1 MVRIQPDPPG
11 VLGGLAQLGEHLL
24 CKQGVVG
31 SIPSSSTI
39 YMDLWGEF
47 RRDVWACGQ
56 VLTTRVRKWGSDV
69 VRGGCARC
77 GVVMDVCLS
86 LSLDSMVV

>member
-1 MVRIQPDPPG
+1 
-11 VLGGLAQLGEHLL
+11 
-24 CKQGVVG
+24 
-31 SIPSSSTI
+31 
-39 YMDLWGEF
+39 MDLWGEF